1 MNQSDVLG
9 LEELK
14 QIFEALPTALVFADT
29 DRRIIKVNTA
39 FVAMFGYHPEEVY
52 GKHSSILY
60 ASIEDYQEQGQK
72 RFNTNAQIT
81 TKPYPVKYRRKNG
94 EVFNSET
101 LGTAVKLQ
109 SGETV
114 GMLGLITE
122 EDGHL
127 QAIKQLKESELRLS
141 QVFNQQ
147 FQFMAVLSL
156 DGTCESVSESALK
169 AQGATEEDYVGL
181 PFWEGVAWRE
191 MPEWETIWKRRL
203 AEAKITNFPVLTE
216 DVYKTTD
223 GSIHYADASTT
234 AINNSQ
240 GECIGFIVQAVDTT
254 EKVLAAQALKKQ
266 QELTQKYLDTVDA
279 ITVALD
285 KEGSITMMNPA
296 CEKVLG
302 QSSVE
307 LLGKNWFQHCLP
319 QPEGMEVIFPIYKQM
334 IDGQL
339 AFDTYY
345 ENEVLTS
352 DSSKRLIT
360 WQNAFLRDD
369 KGAVVGAISSGQD
382 ITEKRAQEEK
392 LRFSASVLENTSEGV
407 MVTDRDENIIDI
419 NKAFTHITGYTK
431 ADVIGKTPRILSSG
445 RHDQYFYSNLW
456 GALKETGCWRGEV
469 WNRTKYGET
478 YPEWLTINAVYDDNK
493 ELSHYVSVFSDI
505 SHVKKSEETIAYIS
519 HHDALTN
526 LPNRVLLKERLTQ
539 TIKHSARE
547 KHEFAVVM
555 LGLDHFK
562 HINDSLSHTVG
573 DALLISIAGALLDSV
588 REIDTVARVGGDEF
602 VIILEEMDQ
611 NRLITLLEKIVAL
624 FREPFLIGDH
634 SIRNTVSMGICQY
647 PNDGSTTE
655 ILLRNADTALS
666 RAKGK
671 GRDMYQFY
679 KQQMTHKAF
688 ERVVM
693 VNSLHEAI
701 ENEQLSVFYQPQI
714 CLETNQLIGLEALV
728 RWIHPTLG
736 VITPD

>member
-1 MNQSDVLG
+1 
-9 LEELK
+9 
-14 QIFEALPTALVFADT
+14 
-29 DRRIIKVNTA
+29 
-39 FVAMFGYHPEEVY
+39 
-52 GKHSSILY
+52 
-60 ASIEDYQEQGQK
+60 
-72 RFNTNAQIT
+72 
-81 TKPYPVKYRRKNG
+81 
-94 EVFNSET
+94 
-101 LGTAVKLQ
+101 
-109 SGETV
+109 
-114 GMLGLITE
+114 
-122 EDGHL
+122 
-127 QAIKQLKESELRLS
+127 
-141 QVFNQQ
+141 
-147 FQFMAVLSL
+147 
-156 DGTCESVSESALK
+156 
-169 AQGATEEDYVGL
+169 
-181 PFWEGVAWRE
+181 

-445 RHDQYFYSNLW
+445 RHDQYS
-456 GALKETGCWRGEV
+456 TQ
-469 WNRTKYGET
+469 TYGE
-478 YPEWLTINAVYDDNK
+478 P
-493 ELSHYVSVFSDI
+493 
-505 SHVKKSEETIAYIS
+505 
-519 HHDALTN
+519 
-526 LPNRVLLKERLTQ
+526 
-539 TIKHSARE
+539 
-547 KHEFAVVM
+547 
-555 LGLDHFK
+555 
-562 HINDSLSHTVG
+562 
-573 DALLISIAGALLDSV
+573 
-588 REIDTVARVGGDEF
+588 
-602 VIILEEMDQ
+602 
-611 NRLITLLEKIVAL
+611 
-624 FREPFLIGDH
+624 
-634 SIRNTVSMGICQY
+634 
-647 PNDGSTTE
+647 
-655 ILLRNADTALS
+655 
-666 RAKGK
+666 
-671 GRDMYQFY
+671 
-679 KQQMTHKAF
+679 
-688 ERVVM
+688 
-693 VNSLHEAI
+693 
-701 ENEQLSVFYQPQI
+701 
-714 CLETNQLIGLEALV
+714 
-728 RWIHPTLG
+728 
-736 VITPD
+736 